1 MLEYLVLYNSQSGN
15 TKNLAASVFSAL
27 PGNSKDLID
36 ITTEKSI
43 PEARLYFI
51 GFCVHRGTC
60 ALEVSNFI
68 QSLTEKDI
76 ALFGTCGMG
85 NSPEYYKMIE
95 QNVSIWINDTCRY
108 LGAYLCQGKMPLQ
121 VRNKYE
127 TMRTDENS
135 EQIDMF
141 IRNFDMAM
149 THPDTEDYQ
158 KAQEFAIAC
167 ISSADS
173 SI

>member
-36 ITTEKSI
+36 ITTEKVYQRR
-43 PEARLYFI
+43 AFI
-51 GFCVHRGTC
+51 SS
-60 ALEVSNFI
+60 ASEVSNFI
-68 QSLTEKDI
+68 QSLTGKDI

>member
-36 ITTEKSI
+36 ITTEKVYQRR
-43 PEARLYFI
+43 ALFHRLLCPPGHMRFRSEQFYP
-51 GFCVHRGTC
+51 
-60 ALEVSNFI
+60 
-68 QSLTEKDI
+68 SLTEKDI

-108 LGAYLCQGKMPLQ
+108 LARTSARGKCLFRCVTNMKLCALMKIP
-121 VRNKYE
+121 N
-127 TMRTDENS
+127 N
-135 EQIDMF
+135 
-141 IRNFDMAM
+141 
-149 THPDTEDYQ
+149 
-158 KAQEFAIAC
+158 
-167 ISSADS
+167 
-173 SI
+173 